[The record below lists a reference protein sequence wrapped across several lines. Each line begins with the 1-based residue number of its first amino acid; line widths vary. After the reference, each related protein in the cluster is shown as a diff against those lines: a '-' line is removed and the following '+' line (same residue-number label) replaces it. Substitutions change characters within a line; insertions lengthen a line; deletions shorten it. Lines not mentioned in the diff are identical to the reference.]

1 LHIYVIEELNAPKMD
16 LISKSDPYV
25 LIPFEKD
32 NVGLKTKALD
42 NRLTPQWNEL
52 LNYTITNQNAP
63 LIVEIWGKKDAVKD
77 ILISS
82 TKLNIEK
89 YLSEN
94 PYFEGKKINKMLLFN
109 LVMQIKP
116 LDDSF
121 ISKNE
126 VDSYLSAA
134 VIPNIE

>member
-1 LHIYVIEELNAPKMD
+1 MD
-16 LISKSDPYV
+16 LISKSEPYV

-134 VIPNIE
+134 VVPNIE